1 MRNYQLFKEAWWII
15 SNKEHLTKD
24 GLIKIVSLKAAF
36 NNSGLSDKLNKE
48 FLNLVS
54 VAEMCPQVELG
65 LESKIYHPS
74 WLAGFADAEGCFF
87 VHLRKAAGYKVGT
100 RFLWSSK

>member
-1 MRNYQLFKEAWWII
+1 M
-15 SNKEHLTKD
+15 TKD

-54 VAEMCPQVELG
+54 VAEMCPQAELG

-74 WLAGFADAEGCFF
+74 
-87 VHLRKAAGYKVGT
+87 
-100 RFLWSSK
+100 